1 MPIQLD
7 TDFHDGTV
15 PGFWLAGPTFHLLLA
30 TQEGAEY
37 TLLVHEVI
45 AVSSTGF
52 STQNILF
59 DVQVKESHELTEEDM
74 REVYAISATTPG
86 GESRLPRLLEKAQ
99 ALRSILVVV
108 DPSCGANC
116 LALGRSVELLPRDV
130 WASRFLLPVGRS

>member
-15 PGFWLAGPTFHLLLA
+15 QGFWLAGPTFHLLLA
-30 TQEGAEY
+30 TKEGAEY
-37 TLLVHEVI
+37 ALLVHEVI

-59 DVQVKESHELTEEDM
+59 DVQVKQSHELTEEDI
-74 REVYAISATTPG
+74 REVYAISATPG
-86 GESRLPRLLEKAQ
+86 GESRLPGLLEKAQ
-99 ALRSILVVV
+99 ARRSVLVVV

-116 LALGRSVELLPRDV
+116 LALGRSVELLPRDA
-130 WASRFLLPVGRS
+130 WTSRFLLPVVRP